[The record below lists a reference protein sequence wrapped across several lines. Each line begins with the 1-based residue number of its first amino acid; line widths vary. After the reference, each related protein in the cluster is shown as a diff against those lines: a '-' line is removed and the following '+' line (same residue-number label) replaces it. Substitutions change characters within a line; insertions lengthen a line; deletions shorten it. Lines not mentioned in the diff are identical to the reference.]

1 MPRCVHLF
9 QINFQRVKTLI
20 IFSSNSIFRQYISEI
35 LTLALAACTYSYVTY
50 NLALKQNR
58 NDISVLSWQLQQP
71 FIQ

>member
-20 IFSSNSIFRQYISEI
+20 IFSSNSTFRQYINEI
-35 LTLALAACTYSYVTY
+35 LTLALVACTYSYVTY